1 MEHRDR
7 HTASIDKRANVN
19 KCEAEGIIADCA
31 EVRLALM
38 AQVRSGEKTLIEVQ
52 KELKKIKRDAKKN
65 GKITRNQAFSR
76 G

>member
-1 MEHRDR
+1 MKNRER
-7 HTASIDKRANVN
+7 HTEYLDKRANVN
-19 KCEAEGIIADCA
+19 KCESEGIIADSK

-38 AQVRSGEKTLIEVQ
+38 AQVRSGEKTLEEVQ
-52 KELKKIKRDAKKN
+52 KELKNIQRDAKKS

>member
-1 MEHRDR
+1 MERRDR
-7 HTASIDKRANVN
+7 QTAKRDNVT
-19 KCEAEGIIADCA
+19 KCEAEGVIADSS

-38 AQVRSGEKTLIEVQ
+38 AQVRSGEKTLEEVQ

-65 GKITRNQAFSR
+65 GKITRNEAFSR

>member
-1 MEHRDR
+1 MSRDR
-7 HTASIDKRANVN
+7 HTASIDKRNNVT
-19 KCEAEGIIADCA
+19 KCESEGVIADSR
-31 EVRLALM
+31 EVRLSLM
-38 AQVRSGEKTLIEVQ
+38 AQVRSGEKTLVEVQ